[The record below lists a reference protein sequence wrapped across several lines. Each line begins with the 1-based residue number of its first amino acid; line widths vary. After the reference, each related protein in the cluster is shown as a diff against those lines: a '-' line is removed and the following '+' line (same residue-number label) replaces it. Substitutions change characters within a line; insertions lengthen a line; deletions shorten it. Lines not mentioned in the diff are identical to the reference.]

1 MTSETSNS
9 LIGQW
14 PENVTFDR
22 SCFRAATAT
31 EKSGDSPILG
41 SSFHA
46 NALSHSECPAMM
58 LLRLKYLHAKGCVA
72 VV

>member
-31 EKSGDSPILG
+31 EKSGDSPIFG
-41 SSFHA
+41 EFVSRQCF
-46 NALSHSECPAMM
+46 
-58 LLRLKYLHAKGCVA
+58 VA
-72 VV
+72 F